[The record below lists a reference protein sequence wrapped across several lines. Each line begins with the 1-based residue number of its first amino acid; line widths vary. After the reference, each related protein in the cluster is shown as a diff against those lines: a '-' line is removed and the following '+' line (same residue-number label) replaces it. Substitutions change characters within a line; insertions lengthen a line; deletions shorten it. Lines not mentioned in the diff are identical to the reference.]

1 MGKLLEKISE
11 VPVMTQSDKIE
22 GRNPVLEA
30 LKAEREIDKILI
42 AKGAEQGSVQKIIG
56 AAKDRGIPIQYVER
70 QKLDQL
76 SESHSHQGIIAFVAA
91 YRYVEVEDI
100 LAKAAQKGESPFIV
114 ILDEITD
121 PHNLGS
127 ILRTANAAG
136 VHGVI
141 IPKRR
146 AVGLT
151 AVVAKTSAGAIEYV
165 PVAKVSNLAQT
176 IDTLKD
182 KGLWVV
188 GADMD
193 GQNTYYEQDLTGN
206 TALVIG
212 SEGQGIG
219 RLIKEKC
226 DFIVRIP
233 MKGQLSS
240 LNASVAASLM
250 MYEVMRQRDQKK

>member
-1 MGKLLEKISE
+1 
-11 VPVMTQSDKIE
+11 MTESDKIE

-56 AAKDRGIPIQYVER
+56 VAKDRGILIQYVER

-76 SESHSHQGIIAFVAA
+76 SETHAHQGIIAFVAA
-91 YRYVEVEDI
+91 YRYVEVEEI
-100 LAKAAQKGESPFIV
+100 LDKAAQKQEAPFVV

-165 PVAKVSNLAQT
+165 PVAKVSNIAQT
-176 IDTLKD
+176 IEYLKE

-193 GQNTYYEQDLTGN
+193 GQSTYYEQDLTGN
-206 TALVIG
+206 MALVIG

-240 LNASVAASLM
+240 LNASVASSLM
-250 MYEVMRQRDQKK
+250 MYEIMRQRDRKK

>member
-1 MGKLLEKISE
+1 
-11 VPVMTQSDKIE
+11 MTQSDKIE

-30 LKAEREIDKILI
+30 LKAEREIDKIFI
-42 AKGAEQGSVQKIIG
+42 AKGAEQGSVQKIVG
-56 AAKDRGIPIQYVER
+56 VAKDRGIPIQYVER
-70 QKLDQL
+70 QKLDQI
-76 SESHSHQGIIAFVAA
+76 SESHAHQGIIAFVAA
-91 YRYVEVEDI
+91 YRYVEVDEI
-100 LAKAAQKGESPFIV
+100 LESAARKEESPFIV

-165 PVAKVSNLAQT
+165 PVAKVSNISQT
-176 IDTLKD
+176 IEYLKE

-193 GQNTYYEQDLTGN
+193 GQSTYYEQDLTGN
-206 TALVIG
+206 VALVIG

-240 LNASVAASLM
+240 LNASVAASLL
-250 MYEVMRQRDQKK
+250 MYEVMRQRDRRK

>member
-1 MGKLLEKISE
+1 
-11 VPVMTQSDKIE
+11 MTQSDRIE

-30 LKAEREIDKILI
+30 IKAEREIDKILI
-42 AKGAEQGSVQKIIG
+42 AKGAEQGSIQKIIG
-56 AAKDRGIPIQYVER
+56 MAKDRGIPIQYVER
-70 QKLDQL
+70 QKLDQMA
-76 SESHSHQGIIAFVAA
+76 ESHSHQGILAMVAA
-91 YRYVEVEDI
+91 YDYVEVDEI
-100 LAKAAQKGESPFIV
+100 LKKAQKKGEPPFLV

-121 PHNLGS
+121 PHNLGA

-136 VHGVI
+136 VHGII

-165 PVAKVSNLAQT
+165 SVAKVSNLART
-176 IDTLKD
+176 IDGLKE
-182 KGLWVV
+182 KGLWIV

-193 GQNTYYEQDLTGN
+193 GEKTYYEQDMTGN
-206 TALVIG
+206 VVLVIG

-233 MKGQLSS
+233 MKGEMSS
-240 LNASVAASLM
+240 LNASIAASLL
-250 MYEVMRQRDQKK
+250 MYEVMRQKERKK

>member
-1 MGKLLEKISE
+1 
-11 VPVMTQSDKIE
+11 MTQSDKIE

-30 LKAEREIDKILI
+30 LKAEREMDKILI

-56 AAKDRGIPIQYVER
+56 AAKERGIPIQYVER

-76 SESHSHQGIIAFVAA
+76 SQSHSHQGIIAFVAA
-91 YRYVEVEDI
+91 YRYAEVEDI
-100 LAKAAQKGESPFIV
+100 LDKAAQKGEAPFIV

>member
-1 MGKLLEKISE
+1 MSR
-11 VPVMTQSDKIE
+11 SDKIE
-22 GRNPVLEA
+22 GRNPVMEA
-30 LKAEREIDKILI
+30 LKAEREIDKILV
-42 AKGAEQGSVQKIIG
+42 AKGAAEGSIHKIVGI
-56 AAKDRGIPIQYVER
+56 AKERGIPIQYVER

-76 SESHSHQGIIAFVAA
+76 SESHVHQGIIAFAA
-91 YRYVEVEDI
+91 AHAYVDVEDI
-100 LAKAAQKGESPFIV
+100 LKKAEEKGEDPFLV

-127 ILRTANAAG
+127 VIRTANAAG

-176 IDTLKD
+176 IDRLKER
-182 KGLWVV
+182 GLWII

-193 GQNTYYEQDLTGN
+193 GEKAYYESDLTGKI
-206 TALVIG
+206 ALVIG
-212 SEGQGIG
+212 SEGKGIG

-226 DFIVRIP
+226 DFIIHIP
-233 MKGQLSS
+233 MKGEVGS
-240 LNASVAASLM
+240 LNASVAAAIL
-250 MYEVMRQRDQKK
+250 MYEAMKQRKGKE

>member
-1 MGKLLEKISE
+1 
-11 VPVMTQSDKIE
+11 MTESDKIE

-56 AAKDRGIPIQYVER
+56 MAKDRGILIQYVER
-70 QKLDQL
+70 QKLDQI
-76 SESHSHQGIIAFVAA
+76 SETHAHQGIIAFVAA
-91 YRYVEVEDI
+91 YRYVEVEEI
-100 LAKAAQKGESPFIV
+100 LEKAAQKEEAPFV
-114 ILDEITD
+114 VVLDEITD
-121 PHNLGS
+121 PHNFGS

-165 PVAKVSNLAQT
+165 PVAKVSNIAQT
-176 IDTLKD
+176 IEYLKE

-193 GQNTYYEQDLTGN
+193 GQSTYYEQDLTGN
-206 TALVIG
+206 MALVIG

-240 LNASVAASLM
+240 LNASVASSLM
-250 MYEVMRQRDQKK
+250 MYEIMRQRDRKK